1 MLLYDDLK
9 NKKHPLVDSN
19 FKSSENNGV
28 SNTSKF
34 VKPLLEQKSSRN
46 ELSNS
51 KSAEN
56 IETKDFELFS
66 QTKFWEP
73 NDRLIYCL
81 VEGQGTK
88 ISECEK
94 DLDAKTAL
102 KLELESRLLPVVPL
116 YRFNGDAS

>member
-1 MLLYDDLK
+1 MLLYHDLK

-66 QTKFWEP
+66 RTKFWEP
-73 NDRLIYCL
+73 NDWFIYCL

-94 DLDAKTAL
+94 GLDAKTAL